1 VIERVERMAGASLY
15 KGTRRVDL
23 NRAAERRARELDAAE
38 AADSRLDIKVKIMVI
53 GMTGE

>member
-1 VIERVERMAGASLY
+1 MAGASLY